1 MEEGLSSIR
10 GKEFYND
17 LIGADAGIYGAE
29 PEDIAYYPL
38 WEWFL
43 DKFGYGNILDVGC
56 GTGRFARKA
65 IEKYCSVVG
74 IDFSSVAIE
83 KAREYEPK
91 GKYVCLD
98 VEDPNA
104 DIFKLFSYDVVFLSE
119 ILEHIAD
126 DLKLLSQI
134 PKRKHVFLTVPNF
147 NGDGHVRWFNTL
159 AAVEERYGETLEI
172 KASNMYRNWYALYG
186 GKR

>member
-1 MEEGLSSIR
+1 MEVEASNIR
-10 GKEFYND
+10 GKEFYNE
-17 LIGADAGIYGAE
+17 LIGTDAGIYGAE

-43 DKFGYGNILDVGC
+43 SRFGYGTILDVGC

-65 IEKYCSVVG
+65 IERRCPVVG
-74 IDFSSVAIE
+74 IDFSPIAIGR
-83 KAREYEPK
+83 AREYEPK

-119 ILEHIAD
+119 ILEHVRD

-134 PKRKHVFLTVPNF
+134 PKYKHVFLTVPNF
-147 NGDGHVRWFNTL
+147 KGDGHVRWFNTL

-172 KASNMYRNWYALYG
+172 KDSRTYRNWYALYG